1 MPTLELKD
9 PLRTITIESGLP
21 IATYDPDLVAFLNAL
36 ASFSASLPFTTWN
49 IAVQPS
55 GRFNCDCVLKDSRE
69 EHAVLRLDLAYPAFR
84 LLGAPGFWMRSE
96 HELLDQVQNAVIRL
110 IQKFAMTSV
119 NMVWA

>member
-69 EHAVLRLDLAYPAFR
+69 EHDVFRLDLPQPAFR
-84 LLGAPGFWMRSE
+84 RLTAPGFWLQSE
-96 HELLDQVQNAVIRL
+96 EELLYHVQTAVIRL
-110 IQKFAMTSV
+110 IQKFTVTEV
-119 NMVWA
+119 NMVWV